1 MMKKFQNPEVEVTM
15 LNVEDIIATSGG
27 ITGGDAGTGSG
38 TGGSVPGI

>member
-1 MMKKFQNPEVEVTM
+1 MMKKFQNPEVEVTI

-38 TGGSVPGI
+38 TGSSGPDL